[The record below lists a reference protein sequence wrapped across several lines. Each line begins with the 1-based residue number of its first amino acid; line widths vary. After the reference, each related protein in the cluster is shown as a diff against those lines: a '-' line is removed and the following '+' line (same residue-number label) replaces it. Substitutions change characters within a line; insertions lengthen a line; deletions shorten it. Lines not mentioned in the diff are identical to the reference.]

1 MNVMFVIVFFGFAK
15 VSSFCDFWFCDPDVT
30 WSVDMGEFGLRIWIF
45 HVAGAAFH
53 ILTLQG

>member
-1 MNVMFVIVFFGFAK
+1 MAQVLQLSKVHVLSPVI
-15 VSSFCDFWFCDPDVT
+15 DFWFCDPDVT